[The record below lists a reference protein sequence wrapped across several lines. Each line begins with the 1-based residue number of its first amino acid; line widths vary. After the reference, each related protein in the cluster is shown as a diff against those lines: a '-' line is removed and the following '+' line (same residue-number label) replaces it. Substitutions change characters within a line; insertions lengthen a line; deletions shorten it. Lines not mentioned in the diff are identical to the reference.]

1 MRFFCSATNH
11 RAMSCQTFP
20 TVRTSMSIQDQPL
33 ARPGSQIVSPPERA
47 PTDAHAPR
55 LGDALNHVETSEEPS
70 DVTDSESSLFA
81 LGGLGLAGIAMVGW
95 ICALT
100 WMTWRLGAWLLS

>member
-1 MRFFCSATNH
+1 
-11 RAMSCQTFP
+11 
-20 TVRTSMSIQDQPL
+20 MSIQDQPL

-47 PTDAHAPR
+47 ATDAHQAAR
-55 LGDALNHVETSEEPS
+55 LGDALNPVETTEELS